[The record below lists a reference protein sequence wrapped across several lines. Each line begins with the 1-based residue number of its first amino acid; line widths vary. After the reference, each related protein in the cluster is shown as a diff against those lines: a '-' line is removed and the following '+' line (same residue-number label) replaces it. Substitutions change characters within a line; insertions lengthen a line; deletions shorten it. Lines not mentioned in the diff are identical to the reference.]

1 MAIHTVNGKD
11 KRERKKNKRNR
22 KEPKKEKKAGGK
34 EIKRVKNMGRQRKEI
49 NKERNGPN
57 GLSVPQGHGV
67 PASTSLQTDCRH
79 L

>member
-1 MAIHTVNGKD
+1 MGKT
-11 KRERKKNKRNR
+11 KGKGRRTKETEKNPRRKK
-22 KEPKKEKKAGGK
+22 KKGK